1 MNLLVFMERN
11 SNKNKLTTEVTENK
25 CVIISK
31 NKEPKTRHAVL
42 KSYFEY
48 FFKNTKKH

>member
-1 MNLLVFMERN
+1 MEIN

-31 NKEPKTRHAVL
+31 NKELKTQHAVL
-42 KSYFEY
+42 KICFEY
-48 FFKNTKKH
+48 LYENTKKH